1 MIDRSF
7 ILRLQP
13 LREMMKIPN
22 TKVGIAFAI
31 IVPLLFAIIW
41 LTGYH
46 DATSNFDRLDVA
58 VVNEDGSQADPVAE
72 QMTANLPFH
81 TEVTTYE
88 DAREQLDAN
97 DITMM
102 IVIPKAFTEGLAT
115 QEDTA
120 LKFYM
125 NSGNSQV
132 ALSAAESAARQMT
145 ASIGGSHVQAD
156 IIKENPISN
165 FATSMV
171 PMMLGFI
178 VFIGF
183 MTMNIQFNIVTQIL
197 NRKFGKWQVF
207 WNKQL
212 LLLIIGVVV
221 PTIIVTIHALAN
233 DVASS
238 YMQLWGFELLVAFAC
253 ISFTQMSFAIFGN
266 AGALINVAMIPF
278 MLMTAG
284 NIIPVDLLSPVFRVI
299 GNILPASNGVQ
310 GFTQLIYNGEGA
322 SANILH
328 LVLILV
334 ITFVL
339 TLVAVT
345 LKKQQVQYVAKDKKA
360 AAV

>member
-1 MIDRSF
+1 M
-7 ILRLQP
+7 RLQP

-46 DATSNFDRLDVA
+46 NATTHFDRLKVA
-58 VVNEDGSQADPVAE
+58 VVNEDGSQADSVAE
-72 QMTANLPFH
+72 QMTANLPFSA
-81 TEVTTYE
+81 EVISYK

-102 IVIPKAFTEGLAT
+102 IVIPEAFTKHLAA
-115 QEDTA
+115 QEDTS
-120 LKFYM
+120 LEFHM
-125 NSGNSQV
+125 NSADSQV

-156 IIKENPISN
+156 IIKENSIRN

-178 VFIGF
+178 VFIAF

-212 LLLIIGVVV
+212 LLAIIGVVV

-233 DVASS
+233 DTAAS

-266 AGALINVAMIPF
+266 AGALFNVAMIPF

-284 NIIPVDLLSPVFRVI
+284 NIIPVDMLSPVFHVI

-310 GFTQLIYNGEGA
+310 GFAQLIYNGEGA
-322 SANILH
+322 AANILH
-328 LVLILV
+328 LLFILI
-334 ITFVL
+334 ITFAL
-339 TLVAVT
+339 TCAAVM
-345 LKKQQVQYVAKDKKA
+345 LKKQQVQYVARDKKSA
-360 AAV
+360 EV